1 MTTDHD
7 DNENHGNNDN
17 NGSSGSN
24 AIDGR
29 NDIDGRDERHK
40 ARMVRKKA
48 VVDAKIAAAQDERGV
63 IVITTGNGKGKSSS
77 GFGMVIR
84 ALGHGMQA
92 GVVQFIKGAFPSGE
106 EMFLRRFPEQC
117 RFHVMG
123 EGYTWETQDRARD
136 VAKAEAA
143 WEVARGLLRDPSIG
157 LVLLDELNIALK
169 LHYLDVDTV
178 IADLRA
184 RPPMQ
189 HVVITGR
196 GAPPALIE
204 AADTVTEMTPVKHA
218 FQQGIKAQRGIEM

>member
-1 MTTDHD
+1 M
-7 DNENHGNNDN
+7 NDN
-17 NGSSGSN
+17 TTEQNNGQDD
-24 AIDGR
+24 A
-29 NDIDGRDERHK
+29 GRDARHK
-40 ARMVRKKA
+40 ARMVRKKD

-77 GFGMVIR
+77 GFGMVVR
-84 ALGHGMQA
+84 ALGHDMRA
-92 GVVQFIKGAFPSGE
+92 GVVQFIKGAQPTGE
-106 EMFLRRFPEQC
+106 EMFLRRFPDVC
-117 RFHVMG
+117 DFHVMG

-143 WEVARGLLRDPSIG
+143 WEVALGMLRDPSIG

-169 LHYLDVDTV
+169 LHYLDVERV

-196 GAPPALIE
+196 GAPPALVE
-204 AADTVTEMTPVKHA
+204 AADTVTDMVPVKHA
-218 FQQGIKAQRGIEM
+218 FQQGIKAQRGVEM

>member
-1 MTTDHD
+1 MTEH
-7 DNENHGNNDN
+7 
-17 NGSSGSN
+17 SGTPL
-24 AIDGR
+24 AEDA
-29 NDIDGRDERHK
+29 GRDARHK
-40 ARMVRKKA
+40 ARMERKKE
-48 VVDAKIAAAQDERGV
+48 VVDAKIAAAQQERGV

-84 ALGHGMQA
+84 ALGHGMRA

-106 EMFLRRFPEQC
+106 EMFLRRFPGQC
-117 RFHVMG
+117 AFHVMG

-143 WEVARGLLRDPSIG
+143 WEVARGLLRDPSVG

-169 LHYLDVDTV
+169 LHYLDVDMV
-178 IADLRA
+178 VADLRA

>member
-1 MTTDHD
+1 MTQAEHEENTPGTPDTPD
-7 DNENHGNNDN
+7 D
-17 NGSSGSN
+17 
-24 AIDGR
+24 A
-29 NDIDGRDERHK
+29 GRDARHK
-40 ARMVRKKA
+40 ARMVRKKE
-48 VVDAKIAAAQDERGV
+48 VVDAKIAAAQAERGV

-77 GFGMVIR
+77 GFGMVVR
-84 ALGHGMQA
+84 ALGHGMRA

-106 EMFLRRFPEQC
+106 EMFLRRFPDVC
-117 RFHVMG
+117 AFHVMG

-143 WEVARGLLRDPSIG
+143 WEIARGMLRDPAIS

-169 LHYLDVDTV
+169 LHYLDVDRV

-204 AADTVTEMTPVKHA
+204 AADTVTEMAPVKHA
-218 FQQGIKAQRGIEM
+218 FQQGIKAQKGIEM

>member
-1 MTTDHD
+1 MSDI
-7 DNENHGNNDN
+7 ER
-17 NGSSGSN
+17 
-24 AIDGR
+24 IDPA
-29 NDIDGRDERHK
+29 DADGRDARHK
-40 ARMVRKKA
+40 ARMVRKKE
-48 VVDAKIAAAQDERGV
+48 VVDAKIAAAQAERGV

-77 GFGMVIR
+77 GFGMVVR
-84 ALGHGMQA
+84 AMGHGMRT
-92 GVVQFIKGAFPSGE
+92 GVVQFIKGAIPSGE
-106 EMFLRRFPEQC
+106 ELFLQRFPDQC
-117 RFHVMG
+117 AFDVMG

-143 WEVARGLLRDPSIG
+143 WEIARGMLRDPSVG

-196 GAPPALIE
+196 GAPPALVE
-204 AADTVTEMTPVKHA
+204 AADTVTDMTPVKHA
-218 FQQGIKAQRGIEM
+218 FQQGIKAQRGVEM

>member
-1 MTTDHD
+1 MT
-7 DNENHGNNDN
+7 NDN
-17 NGSSGSN
+17 PGEHAHDSAQDS
-24 AIDGR
+24 ARDE
-29 NDIDGRDERHK
+29 GRDQRHK
-40 ARMVRKKA
+40 ARMVRKKE
-48 VVDAKIAAAQDERGV
+48 VVDQKIAAAQIERGV

-84 ALGHGMQA
+84 AMGHGMKTA
-92 GVVQFIKGAFPSGE
+92 VVQFIKGGMPSGE
-106 EMFLRRFPEQC
+106 EQFLRRFPAEC
-117 RFHVMG
+117 AFHVMG

-143 WEVARGLLRDPSIG
+143 WEVARAILADPSIG

-169 LHYLDVDTV
+169 LHYLDVERV

-196 GAPPALIE
+196 GAPDALID
-204 AADTVTEMTPVKHA
+204 AADTVTDMTLVKHA
-218 FQQGIKAQRGIEM
+218 FKQGIKAQRGVEM

>member
-1 MTTDHD
+1 MTEPQSTTHSIPPTPED
-7 DNENHGNNDN
+7 
-17 NGSSGSN
+17 
-24 AIDGR
+24 A
-29 NDIDGRDERHK
+29 GRDERHN
-40 ARMVRKKA
+40 ARMARKKD

-77 GFGMVIR
+77 GFGMVVR

-92 GVVQFIKGAFPSGE
+92 AVVQFIKGAIPSGE
-106 EMFLRRFPEQC
+106 EMFLRRFPDQC
-117 RFHVMG
+117 PFHVMG

-143 WEVARGLLRDPSIG
+143 WEVARGLLRDPAVD

-196 GAPPALIE
+196 GAPQALID

-218 FQQGIKAQRGIEM
+218 FKQGIKAQRGIEM